1 MGQNL
6 LISGSGE
13 WGLHNG
19 ERGAKSDEM
28 VDAG

>member
-1 MGQNL
+1 MEQNF

-13 WGLHNG
+13 WGLHSG
-19 ERGAKSDEM
+19 ELGAKSDEM